1 MKNYIG
7 TKVVDA
13 TPAWRVDGK
22 VYLKDEAVPKSMN
35 REDGYKVVYEG
46 GYESWSPKDV
56 FEKAYKPCETFLDRM
71 KLEFESEVDK
81 FKKGDTFIRSE
92 KFNELPLVARVLLYA
107 QNKTQK
113 MYCGLLENR
122 IDAAENNNPL
132 LKLFDFGTAIKFLEA
147 GGTIR
152 RSGWYGKG
160 LFVVKQ
166 VPSHITGDIIPKM
179 QSLPQIAKD
188 ILMKR
193 DNPHID
199 YTNQMLIINPDGRAD
214 SWVPSSSDVFAED
227 WEVVVE

>member
-1 MKNYIG
+1 MKKYIG

-35 REDGYKVVYEG
+35 REDGYKVVYED

-56 FEKAYKPCETFLDRM
+56 FEKAYKSCETFLDRM

-92 KFNELPLVARVLLYA
+92 KFNELPIVARVLLYA

-147 GGTIR
+147 GGAIR

-166 VPSHITGDIIPKM
+166 VPSHITDDIIPNM
-179 QSLPQIAKD
+179 QSLPQSAKNL
-188 ILMKR
+188 LMSR

-227 WEVVVE
+227 WEVVTE

>member
-1 MKNYIG
+1 MKKFIG
-7 TKVVDA
+7 TKVIIAEPMTMTEAQKVLGREIKPA
-13 TPAWRVDGK
+13 TAEKDG
-22 VYLKDEAVPKSMN
+22 YLVEYK
-35 REDGYKVVYEG
+35 DGYK
-46 GYESWSPKDV
+46 SWFPKSV
-56 FEKAYKPCETFLDRM
+56 FDEAYKPCETFFDGM

-113 MYCGLLENR
+113 MYCGLLENW

-147 GGTIR
+147 GGAIR

-160 LFVVKQ
+160 MFVVKQ
-166 VPSHITGDIIPKM
+166 VPSHIEGDIIPDM
-179 QSLPQIAKD
+179 QSLPQSAKD
-188 ILMKR
+188 ILMSR

-214 SWVPSSSDVFAED
+214 SWAPSSSDVFAED